1 MYFLIYVA
9 CGLYL
14 WLLGIAVFGGCET
27 RRSLFHAPWLGY
39 AVLIACLQI
48 LHLFSALDA
57 TASWIFLAASSLC
70 AALMVGIRLRRGLW
84 QGGGARR
91 LPLVFQLTLLLGV
104 GLLFFFPAFH
114 TTTQAIVHYDVGYY
128 YLQTIRWTTAFP
140 IVTGLGNLFLN
151 LAFNQSPFLV
161 ASLFDSLG
169 PHLWGYSLLGGVL
182 PWMGLSLAVFAL
194 IQGLCALLAL
204 RGPLEPIEKAYLIS
218 SAGLDLH
225 VAHRQHLE
233 QLARYSR
240 RPVFRSIFF
249 SALQVSSLPKIQ
261 RPFATCLPSTV
272 ILAALSLSVKLN
284 AVFLVTTICAL
295 ALAVLVFRCGTK
307 VLISRPMLWAIL
319 MAAAI
324 FLPWVWRGI
333 VISGYPFFPS
343 TALGAPVSWRVPQ
356 GLVSHFYDIT
366 VYWGRQPYYDLEKVR
381 SGFAWVPDW
390 LQRNWKLKDQFE
402 RPFILA
408 AVWTSLLAIL
418 AWRRRNLG
426 TTLIHLFLLLTPVA
440 VSLVMWF
447 FTAPDPRYLG
457 SITWLLPLAV
467 PLCLISDA
475 SPLANALIG
484 VSLCVNYAALGNL
497 RYNTEWAWKRRAPGF
512 PEIHQIETRDD
523 DNPYGIHLYYPKKG
537 DQPFDAPLPSTREM
551 QPSLRLL
558 DETKGISGGFR
569 DARVDEPGGEAD
581 GR

>member
-14 WLLGIAVFGGCET
+14 WLLGIAVFGGCAT

-48 LHLFSALDA
+48 VHLFSALDA
-57 TASWIFLAASSLC
+57 PASTRFLAASSLC
-70 AALMVGIRLRRGLW
+70 AALLVVIRLSRGLW

-104 GLLFFFPAFH
+104 GLLFFFPAFN

-128 YLQTIRWTTAFP
+128 YLQTIRWTAIFP

-161 ASLFDSLG
+161 AALFDSFG

-182 PWMGLSLAVFAL
+182 PWMGLSLGVFAL
-194 IQGLCALLAL
+194 IQGLCALLEF
-204 RGPLEPIEKAYLIS
+204 RGRLEPIEKAYLIS
-218 SAGLDLH
+218 LPAWIYTLLTANISSNSPDIPSACL
-225 VAHRQHLE
+225 QIHLFLCFASL
-233 QLARYSR
+233 LAAKDTEAARD
-240 RPVFRSIFF
+240 VFT
-249 SALQVSSLPKIQ
+249 AML
-261 RPFATCLPSTV
+261 

-284 AVFLVTTICAL
+284 SVFLVTTISAL

-307 VLISRPMLWAIL
+307 VLMSRPVLWAIL

-333 VISGYPFFPS
+333 LLSGYPFFPS
-343 TALGAPVSWRVPQ
+343 SALGMPVPWRIPP

-366 VYWGRQPYYDLEKVR
+366 VYWGREPYYDLEKVR

-418 AWRRRNLG
+418 AWRRKNLR
-426 TTLIHLFLLLTPVA
+426 TAFIHLFLMLVPVL

-467 PLCLISDA
+467 PLCLISDV
-475 SPLANALIG
+475 SPLANAFIG

-512 PEIHQIETRDD
+512 PEIHQIETRDE
-523 DNPYGIHLYYPKKG
+523 DNPYGIHLYYPRKG

-551 QPSLRLL
+551 QPSLRFL

-569 DARVDEPGGEAD
+569 DARVDERGREVGGQ
-581 GR
+581 